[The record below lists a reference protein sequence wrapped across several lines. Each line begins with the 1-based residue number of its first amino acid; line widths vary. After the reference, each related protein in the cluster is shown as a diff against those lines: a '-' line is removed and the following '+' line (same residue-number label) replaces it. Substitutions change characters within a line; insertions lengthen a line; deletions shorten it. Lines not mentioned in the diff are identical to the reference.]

1 MATAPTFEDLFGA
14 ARRETLARPTRIT
27 PEAIDTDGT
36 DVQIAVAAG
45 AAIGEE
51 VGAYVQAELNAT
63 RIATA
68 AAVSS
73 DALEQLGA
81 SEYGET
87 RYGAQ
92 SAIASV
98 VFTRQT
104 GGPTTI
110 PAGTVVGTDGGVTF
124 TTVATVGFASGEV
137 GPLEAAVIASTAG
150 PGGNVKAGSIRNVLS
165 TLADDTIE
173 VAQLEDAAGGNPVE
187 SLDDYQARLQTV
199 FSRAPK
205 GTLPAIQASADANPR
220 VASARAYEILDGDA
234 QTGRVC
240 LQILGHGRATNAALA
255 AEVRA
260 QMDSVRAAGVPVV
273 TIAMNPRLVQVRA
286 FGLRVAAGLSPV
298 AVLDE
303 AAAAVVA
310 YIQQVEVGATLT
322 VAEVLGVLA
331 GISGLQVPA
340 GSLASPSSDVVPG
353 PGEFVD
359 TRRELVYL
367 TTAAAP

>member
-51 VGAYVQAELNAT
+51 VGAYLQSELNAT

-110 PAGTVVGTDGGVTF
+110 PAGTVVGGRVLGG
-124 TTVATVGFASGEV
+124 
-137 GPLEAAVIASTAG
+137 
-150 PGGNVKAGSIRNVLS
+150 
-165 TLADDTIE
+165 DDTVICVVNLHPTE
-173 VAQLEDAAGGNPVE
+173 AREGIVHLDPAALG
-187 SLDDYQARLQTV
+187 
-199 FSRAPK
+199 
-205 GTLPAIQASADANPR
+205 LPAGASYR
-220 VASARAYEILDGDA
+220 
-234 QTGRVC
+234 
-240 LQILGHGRATNAALA
+240 
-255 AEVRA
+255 
-260 QMDSVRAAGVPVV
+260 
-273 TIAMNPRLVQVRA
+273 
-286 FGLRVAAGLSPV
+286 
-298 AVLDE
+298 VLDE
-303 AAAAVVA
+303 LDGTTYTWGGSANYVR
-310 YIQQVEVGATLT
+310 LDP
-322 VAEVLGVLA
+322 AERPAHVLA
-331 GISGLQVPA
+331 VARP
-340 GSLASPSSDVVPG
+340 
-353 PGEFVD
+353 
-359 TRRELVYL
+359 
-367 TTAAAP
+367 